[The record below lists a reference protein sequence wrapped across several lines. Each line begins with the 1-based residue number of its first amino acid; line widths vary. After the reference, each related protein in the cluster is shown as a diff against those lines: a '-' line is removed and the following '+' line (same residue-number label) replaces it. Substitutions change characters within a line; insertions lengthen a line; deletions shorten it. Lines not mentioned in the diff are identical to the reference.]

1 MSEQPQTPQW
11 TMSRVLQVVGGK
23 NFSLTQKGTDK
34 PALEITAEGRA
45 TLNTS
50 LTVGGP
56 LTLGDTVSATSGPLK
71 VGGGLSVSGLIE
83 AKGGIAG
90 DGAMP
95 KGAILMWAGDVN
107 DLPRGWALC
116 DGRDG
121 RPDLRGRFPVGADG
135 GPFALAAPGGEARHR
150 HSVFHDYRLVSSR
163 SARGEEFPVVT
174 PETGQ
179 RLVFDTQEASSLP
192 PYLPLHFIVK
202 L

>member
-1 MSEQPQTPQW
+1 M
-11 TMSRVLQVVGGK
+11 
-23 NFSLTQKGTDK
+23 
-34 PALEITAEGRA
+34 
-45 TLNTS
+45 
-50 LTVGGP
+50 
-56 LTLGDTVSATSGPLK
+56 SATSGPLT

-135 GPFALAAPGGEARHR
+135 GPFALAAPGG
-150 HSVFHDYRLVSSR
+150 
-163 SARGEEFPVVT
+163 RGP
-174 PETGQ
+174 PPPQ
-179 RLVFDTQEASSLP
+179 RLP
-192 PYLPLHFIVK
+192 
-202 L
+202 